1 MSASAKLIEEVT
13 AVSPLHVGCK
23 GPELLCAK
31 LLKGAVAVDDR
42 GEVGFVND
50 FDFTGVK
57 RFYTVC
63 NHQAGFIRAWHGH
76 RHEAKYATV
85 VSGSMLVCCVRV
97 DDWENP
103 APDLPVQRFV
113 LSDKTPAVLYI
124 PAGHANGFMS
134 LTAGAKI
141 VFFSTSTLRDSLN
154 DDIRFPARKWNPWT
168 IEER

>member
-1 MSASAKLIEEVT
+1 MSSGAKVANGGGMIELV
-13 AVSPLHVGCK
+13 K
-23 GPELLCAK
+23 GGIKLPETRQAK
-31 LLKGAVAVDDR
+31 LLRGGVAVDDR

-63 NHQAGFIRAWHGH
+63 NHRAGFIRAWHGH

-85 VSGSMLVCCVRV
+85 VSGAMLVCCVAV
-97 DDWENP
+97 DDWDNP
-103 APDLPVQRFV
+103 SADLPVQRFV
-113 LSDKTPAVLYI
+113 LCARTPAVLHI
-124 PAGHANGFMS
+124 PAGFANGFMS
-134 LTAGAKI
+134 LTDDAKI
-141 VFFSTSTLRDSLN
+141 IFFSTSTLQESLS